1 MFRSLNLGKA
11 VQIKQTNRFKK
22 AYKKLHSNQ
31 LTVVNK
37 AIKEVIKNPE
47 IGEQKKGSLSWLRV
61 YKFNVQGQLTLLGY
75 SFEKNNEIILTFVD
89 IGSHENF
96 YRDLS

>member
-1 MFRSLNLGKA
+1 MQK
-11 VQIKQTNRFKK
+11 KQTNRFKK

-31 LTVVNK
+31 LIEVNK
-37 AIKEVIKNPE
+37 AIDEVIKNPE
-47 IGEQKKGSLSWLRV
+47 IGEQKKGNLSWLRV
-61 YKFNVQGQLTLLGY
+61 YKFYVLRQLTLLGY
-75 SFEKNNEIILTFVD
+75 SIEKNGEDILTFVD